1 MILLVIGKAI
11 VLKNSQRIIIW
22 VDTELQRKK
31 IFQKKIPEQKKKE
44 CFQGERKE
52 AVGGVLQ
59 VQKKEQ
65 GGDLH
70 EERRPN
76 TV

>member
-1 MILLVIGKAI
+1 MLSGASSRV
-11 VLKNSQRIIIW
+11 
-22 VDTELQRKK
+22 E
-31 IFQKKIPEQKKKE
+31 EE
-44 CFQGERKE
+44 E

-65 GGDLH
+65 GGDLR

-76 TV
+76 TVLYDHCVALYHN